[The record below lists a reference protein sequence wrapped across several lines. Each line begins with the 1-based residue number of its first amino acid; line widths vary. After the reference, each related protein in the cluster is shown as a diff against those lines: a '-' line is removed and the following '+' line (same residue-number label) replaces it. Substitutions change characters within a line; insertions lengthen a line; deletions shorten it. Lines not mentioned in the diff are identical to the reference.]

1 MPAFDQCHE
10 QVVRALQKEGWRV
23 TGQQIRL
30 TTGKRNAFIDMRV
43 AHGFNGN
50 GRTILLVE
58 VKCFPPDSDR
68 NSELYSAIGQYLI
81 YRAML
86 VENDEAMPLY
96 LSIPAHEYGKLTDR
110 AFSRV
115 ITESKIKLIIVDLEA
130 ERIIEWIE

>member
-23 TGQQIRL
+23 TGEQIRL

-43 AHGFNGN
+43 ARGFNGN

-68 NSELYSAIGQYLI
+68 NGELYSAVSI
-81 YRAML
+81 
-86 VENDEAMPLY
+86 LY
-96 LSIPAHEYGKLTDR
+96 
-110 AFSRV
+110 
-115 ITESKIKLIIVDLEA
+115 IVLCL
-130 ERIIEWIE
+130 